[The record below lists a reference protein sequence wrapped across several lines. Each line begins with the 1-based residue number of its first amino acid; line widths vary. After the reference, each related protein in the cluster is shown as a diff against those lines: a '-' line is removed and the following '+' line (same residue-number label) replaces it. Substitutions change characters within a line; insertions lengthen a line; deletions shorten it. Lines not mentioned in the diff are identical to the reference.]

1 MNRKQCNSTAKLPNE
16 EEAQIAGKA
25 ACGGST
31 GLHSPS
37 RAYTNAETPS
47 LPFDS
52 PQGCRNH
59 CREFLQV
66 PRMQTKSLGCAPIST
81 KSSERLPMAFSHLL
95 MGFPKQ
101 DVDPDDHM

>member
-31 GLHSPS
+31 GLHSPL
-37 RAYTNAETPS
+37 RAYTNAETPI

-59 CREFLQV
+59 AV
-66 PRMQTKSLGCAPIST
+66 N
-81 KSSERLPMAFSHLL
+81 SSRYQECKLKVWGVLRSPQDSELLPMAFSHLL
-95 MGFPKQ
+95 MGFPKTRC
-101 DVDPDDHM
+101 